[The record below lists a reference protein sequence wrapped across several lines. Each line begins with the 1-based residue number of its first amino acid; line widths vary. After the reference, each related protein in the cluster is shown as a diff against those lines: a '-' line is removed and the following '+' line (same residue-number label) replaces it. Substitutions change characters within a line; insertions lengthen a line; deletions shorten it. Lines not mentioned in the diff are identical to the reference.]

1 LLPSGNQ
8 VLCVVDETI
17 GADFL
22 RVRCTDGI
30 SRICRIPG
38 KFRRRVWF
46 NSGDV
51 VLVEPWDFQQ
61 TKGDIMHKY
70 SKDEVKR
77 LVSMNLIT
85 KEFIEGKT

>member
-1 LLPSGNQ
+1 VPTGNQ

-22 RVRCTDGI
+22 KVRCIDGV

-46 NSGDV
+46 ASGDV
-51 VLVEPWDFQQ
+51 VLVEPWEFQN
-61 TKGDIMHKY
+61 TKGDIVYKY
-70 SKDEVKR
+70 SKDEVKK
-77 LVSMNLIT
+77 LISMNMIT
-85 KEFIEGKT
+85 KEFIERAP